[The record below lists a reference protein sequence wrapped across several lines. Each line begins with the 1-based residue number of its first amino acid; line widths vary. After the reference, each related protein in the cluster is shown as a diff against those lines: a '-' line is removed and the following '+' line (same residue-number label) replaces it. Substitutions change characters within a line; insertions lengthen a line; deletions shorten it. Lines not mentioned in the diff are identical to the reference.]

1 MQLKIKAVKYWK
13 EDMDLTRPYAV
24 TYVMHD
30 SVQNMFVKIEAEE
43 GQYGLGAG
51 SSSEHVTGEIMDAD
65 CQSRVPELEELL
77 VGQDIREFRSI
88 IASCAERYPKQ
99 PALLAALDMAL
110 HDLWCKH
117 LGISLGKYLGVVH
130 RPIAT
135 SITIGIKSLEET
147 MEEGIEYRDRDFHI
161 IKLKIGQS
169 IEEDIERT
177 VKLREAVGKDMLIR
191 VDANQGYTVETFGRY
206 LKETAS
212 ANVEFYE
219 QPMKP
224 AIVDDMLRLDKNVRE
239 LCAADE
245 DLHKHHDAIRLLNI
259 GRAFGIYNIKL
270 MKCGGITEALRIAD
284 VAKTASIPLMWGCM
298 DESVISISASL
309 NAALASPATK
319 YLDLDGSFDLA
330 KDVADGGFRL
340 EKGVLYPLLDQP
352 GLGVALKNL

>member
-1 MQLKIKAVKYWK
+1 MGLKIKKVSYWK

-24 TYVMHD
+24 TYVLHD
-30 SVQNMFVKIEAEE
+30 SIQNIFIKIDADD

-51 SSSEHVTGEIMDAD
+51 SPSKHVTGEIMDENCD
-65 CQSRVPELEELL
+65 DRLSELEGLL
-77 VGQDIREFRSI
+77 IGRDVREMRSI
-88 IASCAERYPKQ
+88 IAACAAHYPSQ

-130 RPIAT
+130 QPIPT
-135 SITIGIKSLEET
+135 SITIGIKNLEET
-147 MEEGIEYRDRDFHI
+147 VEEGIEYKEREFKI

-177 VKLREAVGKDMLIR
+177 IKLREAVGPEMLIR
-191 VDANQGYTVETFGRY
+191 VDANQGYTVATFQDY
-206 LKETAS
+206 LKKTKQAD
-212 ANVEFYE
+212 VEFYE

-224 AIVDDMLRLDKNVRE
+224 AIVKDMLQLDESVRE
-239 LCAADE
+239 ICAADE
-245 DLHKHHDAIRLLNI
+245 DMHRQKDAVRHLVL
-259 GRAFGIYNIKL
+259 GRTFGIYNIKL
-270 MKCGGITEALRIAD
+270 MKCGGISEGLRIAD
-284 VAKTASIPLMWGCM
+284 VAKDASIPLMWGCM

-309 NAALASPATK
+309 NAALACPATK

-340 EKGVLYPLLDQP
+340 EKGVLYPLYDKP
-352 GLGVALKNL
+352 GLGVDLR

>member
-1 MQLKIKAVKYWK
+1 MQLKIKAVRYWK

-30 SVQNMFVKIEAEE
+30 SIQNMFIKIEAEE
-43 GQYGLGAG
+43 GKYGLGAG
-51 SSSEHVTGEIMDAD
+51 SSSEHVTGEIMDDD
-65 CQSRVPELEELL
+65 CQARLPELEGLL
-77 VGQDIREFRSI
+77 LGKDIREIRMI
-88 IASCAERYPKQ
+88 IASCAQSFPSQ
-99 PALLAALDMAL
+99 PALLAAIDMAL

-117 LGISLGKYLGVVH
+117 LGISIGKYFGIVH
-130 RPIAT
+130 KPVAT

-147 MEEGIEYRDRDFHI
+147 IEEGIEYRDREFKI

-177 VKLREAVGKDMLIR
+177 VKLREAVGKNMLIR
-191 VDANQGYTVETFGRY
+191 VDANQGYNVETFGRY
-206 LKETAS
+206 LRDTAS
-212 ANVEFYE
+212 ADVEFYE

-224 AIVDDMLRLDKNVRE
+224 AIVDDMLKLEKGVRE

-245 DLHKHHDAIRLLNI
+245 DLHMHQDAIRLLNL

-270 MKCGGITEALRIAD
+270 MKCGGISEAMRIAD

-309 NAALASPATK
+309 NAALACPATK

-330 KDVADGGFRL
+330 KDVADGGFIL
-340 EKGVLYPLLDQP
+340 DKGIMYPLLDQP
-352 GLGVALKNL
+352 GLGVTLKNL

>member
-147 MEEGIEYRDRDFHI
+147 MEEGIEYRDRDFRI

-212 ANVEFYE
+212 A
-219 QPMKP
+219 
-224 AIVDDMLRLDKNVRE
+224 
-239 LCAADE
+239 
-245 DLHKHHDAIRLLNI
+245 DAIRLLNI